1 MFEKYYNKIKKLT
14 NFDKE
19 NILNEKFKLYKED
32 NMTIYYAPHNE
43 TINNNAKIFIVGIT
57 PGWTQTSIA
66 YKTAHNG
73 LINNLEPELIKKE
86 CKRNSR
92 FAGSM
97 RKNLIEMLDELNLN
111 NKLHLDS
118 CSELFENKDYLLH
131 TTSIIP
137 YPVFINGKNYTGSN
151 PKIMN
156 NKVLYSYVK

>member
-1 MFEKYYNKIKKLT
+1 MFDKYYNKIKKLT

-19 NILNEKFKLYKED
+19 DILNEKFELYKED

-66 YKTAHNG
+66 YKTARNG
-73 LINNLEPELIKKE
+73 LINNLAPELIKKE

-97 RKNLIEMLDELNLN
+97 RKNLIEMLDELND
-111 NKLHLDS
+111 HR
-118 CSELFENKDYLLH
+118 
-131 TTSIIP
+131 
-137 YPVFINGKNYTGSN
+137 
-151 PKIMN
+151 
-156 NKVLYSYVK
+156 